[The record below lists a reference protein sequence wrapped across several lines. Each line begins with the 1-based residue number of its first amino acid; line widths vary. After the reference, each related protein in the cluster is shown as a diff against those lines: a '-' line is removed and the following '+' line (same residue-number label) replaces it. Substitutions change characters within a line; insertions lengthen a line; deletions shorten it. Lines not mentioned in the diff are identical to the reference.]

1 MRVLVTGAAGFLGS
15 HLVDRLLADG
25 AQVTGLDD
33 LSSGRLDNLAEA
45 RRRRGLS
52 FTRFDVA
59 SAGLPELVAHDR
71 PEVVCHLAATRS
83 PDPLVVTRTTVLGT
97 VQLLQACTAAGVR
110 KVVLGCGPEI
120 YGTPRSL
127 PVTERAGT
135 APTTASG
142 AAQVG
147 ALAALGTCRGRL
159 ETTAL
164 VLGTVYGPRDR
175 HGLVTACV
183 RAALAGEPA
192 PVVEDGCRDLVHV
205 DDAVDAFVRAAGEA
219 ADGRRLHVST
229 GRATPLLELHRRL
242 AAVLAG
248 SDAALAAIDGPGDPG
263 ALALDNGA
271 ARRALGW
278 EPTTPLDDGLR
289 ATVAWARAVQE

>member
-25 AQVTGLDD
+25 AEVTGLDD

-59 SAGLPELVAHDR
+59 SAGLPDLVAHDR
-71 PEVVCHLAATRS
+71 PEVVCHLAAARS
-83 PDPLVVTRTTVLGT
+83 ADPLVLTRTTVLGT
-97 VQLLQACTAAGVR
+97 VQLLEACVAAGVR
-110 KVVLGCGPEI
+110 KVVLGCSAEI
-120 YGTPRSL
+120 YGTARSAT
-127 PVTERAGT
+127 VTERAGT
-135 APTTASG
+135 APTTAYG

-159 ETTAL
+159 QTTAL
-164 VLGTVYGPRDR
+164 VLGEVYGPRAR
-175 HGLVTACV
+175 SGLVAGAV
-183 RAALAGEPA
+183 QAGLAGAPA
-192 PVVEDGCRDLVHV
+192 PVVQDACRDLVYV
-205 DDAVDAFVRAAGEA
+205 DDAVDAVVRATGEV

-229 GRATPLLELHRRL
+229 GRATPALALHRRL
-242 AAVLAG
+242 AAALAG
-248 SDAALAAIDGPGDPG
+248 VDATPEPEGPADPG
-263 ALALDNGA
+263 SVALESGA

-278 EPTTPLDDGLR
+278 EATTPLDEGLR
-289 ATVAWARAVQE
+289 ATVAWTRSTSG